1 MLYVFIF
8 DRSDYMNDTED
19 NRMKFNNVK
28 RLSLFK
34 RLKCNHDFIFLSG
47 EGRGRYY
54 TRHYGC
60 LKCGKEEKF

>member
-1 MLYVFIF
+1 
-8 DRSDYMNDTED
+8 MNDTED